1 VELSDRASL
10 MFIQFRVRLLVRLS
24 ATLLNSGY
32 ALQGLLQ
39 PRVPDNKAAEAGSGA
54 ISEEEDVPIGRGL
67 KRAKPS
73 NPGLTQDGYQEV
85 VRKHLES
92 RKRLKL
98 IQEGL
103 EGFEGLTVKENG
115 GLVLDL
121 GETQVELRKA
131 SPKKTPGEKQK
142 RAKVE
147 KASKGERKVEGG
159 AKSASGQAAEPPA
172 GVAAEANGEAPLG
185 AKEQTP
191 GGPLPEKKKRKYV
204 RKQKPVAPTEP
215 AVEPTE
221 TAVQPVEVDEKP
233 AEPVVKPADPAVRPA
248 VKPGPAKEEAALLR
262 RGHNTGEELQGS
274 GAGENAEVQE
284 AVEDAERQGQEKV
297 AAPDQDKSSP
307 HAAEAPK
314 RAEVETPLRQVA
326 SKPIK
331 KHNPLDDITED
342 SAGVLHL
349 GWGVQF
355 LIPPFYD
362 DLAPTLGLPTFDM
375 TQIDEKLLA
384 GGMRSAHLAALV
396 KEEAER
402 RVAQREVLERAE
414 AKRAAAARALTGTPT
429 PSLRTS
435 GRVPDGQRCSVCRAA
450 KKGGCGSVNAHAR
463 CKKRALEGFPFIAE
477 EQEAEGLKGLGD
489 PSYFARAGAMQLL
502 QSAQGQGMLGQLKGM
517 FSPEQ
522 LAMMAHAGPGGIP
535 LDALRLQAEMA
546 ASALAWQAIPQ
557 GGMQAGAGV
566 RPHPLQR
573 VSGACHCSVCT
584 RCVQVAYRIA
594 GSLSQSG
601 CQFQYRAWGA
611 VVALPRISNNPSSCI
626 LEQSAEQ

>member
-1 VELSDRASL
+1 VELSELATL
-10 MFIQFRVRLLVRLS
+10 MFTRFHVHLFVRRS
-24 ATLLNSGY
+24 ATHLNGAY

-39 PRVPDNKAAEAGSGA
+39 TRVPDNKAAEAGSDA

-121 GETQVELRKA
+121 CETQVEPRKA

-147 KASKGERKVEGG
+147 KASKGERKGEGG
-159 AKSASGQAAEPPA
+159 AKSASGQAVEPQD
-172 GVAAEANGEAPLG
+172 GVAAEPNGGASLG

-191 GGPLPEKKKRKYV
+191 GGPPPERKKRKYV

-215 AVEPTE
+215 AVEPAE

-233 AEPVVKPADPAVRPA
+233 AEPAVRPEDPAVRPA
-248 VKPGPAKEEAALLR
+248 VKLEPAKEEAAPLKG
-262 RGHNTGEELQGS
+262 GHNAGEELQGS
-274 GAGENAEVQE
+274 GAGETAEVQP
-284 AVEDAERQGQEKV
+284 AVDERRGQEQV
-297 AAPDQDKSSP
+297 AAPDEDKSSP
-307 HAAEAPK
+307 PAVEAPK
-314 RAEVETPLRQVA
+314 PAEVETPPRL
-326 SKPIK
+326 KPVK
-331 KHNPLDDITED
+331 KHNPLDDITEE
-342 SAGVLHL
+342 SAGVLDL

-402 RVAQREVLERAE
+402 RVAQREALERAE

-429 PSLRTS
+429 PSLKTS

-463 CKKRALEGFPFIAE
+463 CKKRALEGFPFIVE

-489 PSYFARAGAMQLL
+489 PLYFARAGAMQIL
-502 QSAQGQGMLGQLKGM
+502 QSAHGQGMLGQLKGM
-517 FSPEQ
+517 FTPEQ
-522 LAMMAHAGPGGIP
+522 LAMMAGAGPGGIP

-546 ASALAWQAIPQ
+546 ASALAWQAMPQ
-557 GGMQAGAGV
+557 GGMQTGAGV

-573 VSGACHCSVCT
+573 VSGACCCSVCI
-584 RCVQVAYRIA
+584 RCIQVAYSLA
-594 GSLSQSG
+594 GRSRNQEV
-601 CQFQYRAWGA
+601 R
-611 VVALPRISNNPSSCI
+611 SN
-626 LEQSAEQ
+626 LG